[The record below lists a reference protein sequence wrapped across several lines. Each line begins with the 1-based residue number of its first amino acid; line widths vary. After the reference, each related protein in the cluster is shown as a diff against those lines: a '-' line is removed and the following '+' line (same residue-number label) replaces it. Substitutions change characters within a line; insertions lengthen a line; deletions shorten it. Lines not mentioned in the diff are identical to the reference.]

1 MCAQNNG
8 RADRGEG
15 AGRKCLRIPLLPRPF
30 PAPACGSNSSAME
43 APIVFVSGKR
53 PAWERQPC
61 LLDTLA
67 LGALHM
73 ASTKLHKKAVIALTK
88 WRVWDP
94 STTTWLTKSDV
105 RLQMFAAD
113 KAVNY
118 RDTRIQHQGRL
129 MDWKAYAELRRQ

>member
-1 MCAQNNG
+1 
-8 RADRGEG
+8 
-15 AGRKCLRIPLLPRPF
+15 
-30 PAPACGSNSSAME
+30 ME

-73 ASTKLHKKAVIALTK
+73 TSTKLHKKTVIALTK

-94 STTTWLTKSDV
+94 PTTTWLTKSDV

-113 KAVNY
+113 KAMNY
-118 RDTRIQHQGRL
+118 RDTRIRHQGRL